1 MVDHIVGSKVIKRH
15 TFLTDGISFKVYKDG
30 EQIVDPNIY
39 SNCKACL
46 FVEQK
51 QGRLAATAGFTGAY
65 FGHEIAIYQLRYEGR
80 DGRFI

>member
-51 QGRLAATAGFTGAY
+51 
-65 FGHEIAIYQLRYEGR
+65 
-80 DGRFI
+80 